1 MQQGTNQDELVFTS
15 YREYVAQ
22 LSPEYA
28 EYQQLNDFFNQVG
41 SRHLSGYPE
50 STESRPR
57 EPGSVTTVDSDGRT
71 LHTESICVG
80 HHVTSEARSE
90 TINAVRTRPVQSKLR
105 IILVSYFRN
114 AFL

>member
-50 STESRPR
+50 STGARPR
-57 EPGSVTTVDSDGRT
+57 EPGSVTIVDSDGRT
-71 LHTESICVG
+71 LHTESICVVG
-80 HHVTSEARSE
+80 FVTS
-90 TINAVRTRPVQSKLR
+90 VFGMK
-105 IILVSYFRN
+105 
-114 AFL
+114 